1 MFVLAILSVAI
12 CVFFVSW
19 VCHHGL
25 PMMGLHVDIEDALLL
40 SEVIGEGVLEA

>member
-1 MFVLAILSVAI
+1 MFMLAIFSVAI
-12 CVFFVSW
+12 AVFLGSW

-40 SEVIGEGVLEA
+40 CEVTGQGVLEA